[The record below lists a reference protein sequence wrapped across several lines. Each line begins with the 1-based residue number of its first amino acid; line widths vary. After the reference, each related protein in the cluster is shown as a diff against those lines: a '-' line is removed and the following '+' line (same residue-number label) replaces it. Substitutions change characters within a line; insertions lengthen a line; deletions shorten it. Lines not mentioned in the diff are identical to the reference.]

1 MLYIRKTLPTLL
13 VTLVASI
20 MLGCHYIAKQG
31 NAPSED
37 KKAKSSMQ
45 GIWLDDETD
54 DVVFNV
60 KGDTI
65 YFPDSTSVPVCF
77 RIEADSLVFV
87 GENGLKYKIVKQTPH
102 VFEFINQN
110 GESKKLVKTSDSSYA
125 RMFSRKQS
133 VSVNQGKLLK
143 NDTVVFFNDEK
154 YHSYVQVNPTSYKV
168 VNTTIN
174 DDGVEVGNIYY
185 DNIVHL
191 AIFKGA
197 AKVFSCNFRK
207 SDFVHE
213 VPPQFL
219 QQAVFSDLTFISMDR
234 EGLHYFAVL
243 AIPNSSTS
251 YMVEVVVGFNGK
263 VTKRLRA

>member
-1 MLYIRKTLPTLL
+1 MLDIRKTLPAVL
-13 VTLVASI
+13 VTVVAAAV
-20 MLGCHYIAKQG
+20 LGCHGNAKQG

-37 KKAKSSMQ
+37 KQAKSSLQ
-45 GIWLDDETD
+45 GIWLNDETD
-54 DVVFNV
+54 DVVFRV

-65 YFPDSTSVPVCF
+65 FFPDSTSVPVCF

-87 GENGLKYKIVKQTPH
+87 GENVLKYKIVKQTPH
-102 VFEFINQN
+102 TFEFINQN
-110 GESKKLVKTSDSSYA
+110 GESIKLVKTSDSSYA
-125 RMFSRKQS
+125 RMFTKKQP

-143 NDTVVFFNDEK
+143 SDTVVFFNGEK

-168 VNTTIN
+168 VNTTVN

-191 AIFKGA
+191 AVFKGA
-197 AKVFSCNFRK
+197 AKVFSCNFHKR
-207 SDFVHE
+207 DFAHE
-213 VPPQFL
+213 VPQQFI
-219 QQAVFSDLTFISMDR
+219 QQAVFSDLTFIAVDK

-251 YMVEVVVGFNGK
+251 YMVEVVINFNGK
-263 VTKRLRA
+263 VTKRLRE